1 MNRLTVALTLLIAGQ
16 SLSCASATITLVDNQ
31 QAHTAIFVSAEAMA
45 PDKPDI
51 PNAFSAQEAEAQRR
65 RLRES
70 VRDLAYYLEKISGA
84 KIEVVTSAPAA
95 GDKRLPLLI
104 GDLAEATFG
113 PPKKPAAY
121 RQGFR
126 VIISA
131 KGIGLIGES
140 DLATSYSV
148 YELLERLGCRW
159 YLPSDLGEVIP
170 SRQTLALAELD
181 FSSAPGTLYRG
192 VWYADDAFK
201 RRIRQGGLL
210 LEAAHALEIKK
221 YIPKEQLEAHPDW
234 RGRGVDG
241 EPTARVRFCWANAE
255 AAAAV
260 ADGIVGQLDERGS
273 PTVSISPDDGM
284 AFCECEKCRALDAG
298 DLDPTMGIVSITDR
312 FIHFGNQIAEG
323 VTKKYP
329 DVLLGF
335 IAYVQYTRPP
345 VREKVHP
352 NLVPEIAPISYCRA
366 HSFLQ
371 NDCPSRPLIRSIV
384 EGWAGKSG
392 NLSIYRF
399 MYNLAEVTAPYPMMK
414 QMSDELPFMYAHGV
428 NFWQPETMPN
438 FESVL
443 PGMVLANRL
452 AWDTSLKP
460 ADELDEFFTKFYGA
474 AAAPM
479 RRYWQLFDDAWT
491 TVSEHA
497 GCGFGYP
504 QRFTPALLK
513 QARAAMNE
521 AHAACRTD
529 LEKRRVQMHD
539 EAFTQFELFM
549 KMRRDLFEGRLAHL
563 GQDAARWRDKQ
574 SALGEQYEAQS
585 AFAKARWAPETIGG
599 RYFKAFFQPAYDDGA
614 RIAKDFTVITPTLRQ
629 WRYVVDK
636 EKEGEALGW
645 HEADFDD
652 GEWSTTDPCVE
663 TWSALGL
670 NPYYGPMFYRA
681 QVNLSAVPAGKKVY
695 LWISSTDGSAK
706 VFVNG
711 QHISYVSETGEKTDE
726 FTGYC
731 QPASF
736 EITAA
741 AKPEAQNQITIMG
754 TRTFLNEIG
763 TGGLIGPVVLYR
775 EK

>member
-1 MNRLTVALTLLIAGQ
+1 MNRLTIVLTLMMLALP
-16 SLSCASATITLVDNQ
+16 LSAVPAAITLADNR
-31 QAHTAIFVSAEAMA
+31 QAHAVIVVSADVMA
-45 PDKPDI
+45 PDKTDT
-51 PNAFSAQEAEAQRR
+51 PNTFTAQETETQRR

-70 VRDLAYYLEKISGA
+70 VKDLAHYLERISGA
-84 KIEVVTSAPAA
+84 KIEIITAA
-95 GDKRLPLLI
+95 VAADDKHLPILI
-104 GDLAEATFG
+104 GNLAEAAFG
-113 PPKKPAAY
+113 PPRKTAPYK
-121 RQGFR
+121 QGFR
-126 VIISA
+126 VVISE
-131 KGIGLIGES
+131 KGIGLVGES
-140 DLATSYSV
+140 DLAVSYAI

-170 SRQTLALAELD
+170 RMETIALNELD
-181 FSSAPGTLYRG
+181 VSAAPGTLYRG

-210 LEAAHALEIKK
+210 LEAAHALELKK
-221 YIPKEQLEAHPDW
+221 YITEEQLEAHPEW
-234 RGRGVDG
+234 RGRGEDG
-241 EPTARVRFCWANAE
+241 QPTARLRFCWANDE

-260 ADGIVGQLDERGS
+260 ADGIIGKLEETGS
-273 PTVSISPDDGM
+273 PTISISPDDGM
-284 AFCECEKCRALDAG
+284 AFCECDRCRALDAG
-298 DLDPTMGIVSITDR
+298 DMDLTMGCVSITDR
-312 FIHFGNQIAEG
+312 FVHFSNQIAER

-345 VREKVHP
+345 VRESLHP

-371 NDCPSRPLIRSIV
+371 TNCPSRPLIRPIV
-384 EGWAGKSG
+384 EGWAEKSK
-392 NLSIYRF
+392 NVSIYNF
-399 MYNLAEVTAPYPMMK
+399 MYNLAEVTVPYPMMK

-443 PGMVLANRL
+443 PGMALANRL
-452 AWDTSLKP
+452 AWDTNLKP
-460 ADELDEFFTKFYGA
+460 ADVLDEFFTKFYGSA
-474 AAAPM
+474 ASPM

-491 TVSEHA
+491 SVPEHA

-504 QRFTPALLK
+504 RRFTPALLK
-513 QARAAMNE
+513 QARAAMDE
-521 AHAACRTD
+521 ARAACRTD
-529 LEKRRVQMHD
+529 LETRRVRMHD
-539 EAFTQFELFM
+539 DSFTQFELFM
-549 KMRRDLFEGRLAHL
+549 KMRRDLFAGRLAHL
-563 GQDAARWRDKQ
+563 AEDAARWRGKQ
-574 SALGEQYEAQS
+574 TALGEQYAAQS

-614 RIAKDFTVITPTLRQ
+614 RIAKAYTLVTPTLRQ
-629 WRYVVDK
+629 WRYAVDR
-636 EKEGEALGW
+636 EEQGEILGW
-645 HEADFDD
+645 HRADLDD
-652 GEWSTTDPCVE
+652 QGWSKTDPCVE

-670 NPYYGPMFYRA
+670 DAYYGPMFYRTR
-681 QVNLSAVPAGKKVY
+681 VEVPAVPEGKKVY

-711 QHISYVSETGEKTDE
+711 QHISYVNEKGEKMDE

-741 AKPEAQNQITIMG
+741 VQPEAQNQVTIVG
-754 TRTFLNEIG
+754 TRTFLNELG
-763 TGGLIGPVVLYR
+763 TGGLIGPVALYR